1 MLTVCCVIL
10 FRALLVPPDPKVS
23 MDSVVLSV
31 SLDSVESVVLLV
43 CLDKL

>member
-10 FRALLVPPDPKVS
+10 FRALPVPPDPKVS

-31 SLDSVESVVLLV
+31 SPECVESVVSVV

>member
-10 FRALLVPPDPKVS
+10 FRALLVPPDLKVS

-31 SLDSVESVVLLV
+31 SPDSVESVVSPV

>member
-31 SLDSVESVVLLV
+31 CPDNVESVVSLV
-43 CLDKL
+43 CLEVL